1 MDQMLML
8 TVSPS
13 ANSTRGPSC
22 HRLSAYVQLSR
33 SGGRATIMR
42 RCRQA
47 TCARQAKN
55 KLPHV
60 GDFIVFWSCLSRS
73 ALDGWCRCFGSHT
86 SSLQQ
91 MISGSISIVRR
102 HAV

>member
-1 MDQMLML
+1 MDQLLML

-22 HRLSAYVQLSR
+22 HRLSGYVQLSR

-47 TCARQAKN
+47 TCAHPYFPNSIDSLLSPLEQRWK
-55 KLPHV
+55 KVKHV
-60 GDFIVFWSCLSRS
+60 
-73 ALDGWCRCFGSHT
+73 
-86 SSLQQ
+86 
-91 MISGSISIVRR
+91 SISAPYLG
-102 HAV
+102 HA